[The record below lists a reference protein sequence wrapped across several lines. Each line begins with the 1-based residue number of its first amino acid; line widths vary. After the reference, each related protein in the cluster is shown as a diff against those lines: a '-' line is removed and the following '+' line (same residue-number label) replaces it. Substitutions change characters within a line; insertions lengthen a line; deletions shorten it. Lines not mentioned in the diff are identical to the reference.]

1 LTKVSAHSNHRR
13 RHNRPRT
20 FDEELLAWLGHQAA
34 PLAERDEDRIRR
46 IAAELAYGFS
56 SLAGIGPAVTVF
68 GSARTPQ
75 DHPHYRLVREIGAAL
90 ARAGFA
96 VITGGGPGLMEAA
109 NRGAKEAGGTSV
121 GCNIELPEEQ
131 KPNPYLD
138 ISLEFRH
145 FFARKIMFV
154 RHAVG
159 FVVAPGGLGTLDE
172 LFELLTLLQTKKI
185 HRAPVVL
192 VDGPEWRE
200 LLGWLERFALA
211 DGRIDASDLE
221 LVSLA
226 SDPNEV
232 VELIVE
238 VHRQALER
246 KPEGVEGP

>member
-1 LTKVSAHSNHRR
+1 MSSRRNHRHHH
-13 RHNRPRT
+13 RHRT
-20 FDEELLAWLGHQAA
+20 FDEELLAWLGHQAT
-34 PLAERDEDRIRR
+34 PLAERDEERIRR

-56 SLAGIGPAVTVF
+56 ALAHIGPAVTVF
-68 GSARTPQ
+68 GSARTPP

-109 NRGAKEAGGTSV
+109 NRGAKEAGGQSI

-138 ISLEFRH
+138 ISLQFRH

-172 LFELLTLLQTKKI
+172 LFELLTLLQTRKI

-192 VDGPEWRE
+192 VDGEEWRE
-200 LLGWLERFALA
+200 LLGWLRRFALA
-211 DGRIDASDLE
+211 DGRIDAADLE
-221 LVSLA
+221 LISLA
-226 SDPNEV
+226 AQPDRV
-232 VELIVE
+232 VELIAE
-238 VHRQALER
+238 VHRQALSRAGETVA
-246 KPEGVEGP
+246 GH